1 MAKEKEIFNKLVKP
15 VRLEIKNKAKNNSVI
30 GGFDRYIINWSKKLG
45 QASKKANVKSKA
57 EKIIKLI
64 TDYDDKS
71 QEQRMQILKK
81 ISDLLKQISAELN
94 NKQKLSTE
102 RDKIKK
108 SEDNRSNL
116 INKKQSKHTKSNL
129 PDFLNKEVRFVKG
142 VGKYRAK
149 KLAKLEITTVAD
161 LLYHFPRDYNDWSNL
176 KKIRNL
182 KPEIKVTVTGTV
194 KNLEKITPRKGLEI
208 IKIAISDG
216 TGILNGVW
224 FNQPYILNNFE
235 RGEKYLFSGTVEY
248 NYNQWEINNPHYEQ
262 LTDEIDKGIILPV
275 YPATKGIT
283 QQVLRKMIQNVLNAY
298 KEKITE
304 FLPAEIINKYKFPL
318 LANAL
323 EMIHLPEKK
332 AEIKSARKRFA
343 YEELFILQLGLALR
357 KNEIKVEQQGIKH
370 QSESLLSTKFINDL
384 PFDLTAA
391 QKRVWQEI
399 KSDMKSDNVMNR
411 LLQGDV
417 GAGKTVIAI
426 LSLLETVEAGYQGA
440 LMAPT
445 EILAEQHYLK
455 LKESLKDFDIEIVL
469 LVGGLKKKEK
479 EQILEKIKT
488 KEVDLVLGTHALIQD
503 EIDFDKLGLVVIDEQ
518 HRFGVKQRAK
528 LQQKGSNPDILVMTA
543 TPIPRTLALTVYGDL
558 DVSVIDELPPG
569 RKPVITEWR
578 RSSSKDK
585 IYQFVKQEL
594 NQGRQA
600 YIVCPLIEESEK
612 LDLQSAKELFLYLKE
627 DVFTDFNLGLLHGKM
642 KADEKDGI
650 MDEFRSGEIDILI
663 STTVIEV
670 GVDVANAS
678 IMIIEDAQRFGL
690 AQLHQL
696 RGRVGRSEY
705 QSYCILIADPS
716 NKQGKERMK
725 IMTKSNDGFVI
736 AEEDLYLRGPGEFFG
751 TRQHGMPDLKVAD
764 ILRDQKILKQ
774 ARKDAF
780 EIVASDAELE
790 EHQVLKET
798 LTEFFN
804 YNFDLIDIS

>member
-1 MAKEKEIFNKLVKP
+1 MAKEKEIFAKLIKP
-15 VRLEIKNKAKNNSVI
+15 VRLEIRNRAKNNSVI
-30 GGFDRYIINWSKKLG
+30 GGFDKYIINWSKKLG
-45 QASKKANVKSKA
+45 QASKNNDIKSKV
-57 EKIIKLI
+57 EQITELM
-64 TDYDDKS
+64 TDYEAKN
-71 QEQRMQILKK
+71 QQQRMQVLKN
-81 ISDLLKQISAELN
+81 INDLLKQISADLD
-94 NKQKLSTE
+94 NKINLKNRNQTAY
-102 RDKIKK
+102 DKI
-108 SEDNRSNL
+108 
-116 INKKQSKHTKSNL
+116 NL
-129 PDFLNKEVRFVKG
+129 PDFWNKEVRFVKG

-149 KLAKLEITTVAD
+149 KLAKLEIETVAD
-161 LLYHFPRDYNDWSNL
+161 LLYHFPRDYNDWSKL
-176 KKIRNL
+176 KKIKNL
-182 KPEIKVTVTGTV
+182 RPEIKLTVTGTV
-194 KNLEKITPRKGLEI
+194 KNLEKITPRQGLEI
-208 IKIAISDG
+208 IKVAISDG

-224 FNQPYILNNFE
+224 FNQPYILNKFE

-248 NYNQWEINNPHYEQ
+248 NYNQWEMKNPHYER
-262 LTDEIDKGIILPV
+262 LTGELNRGIILPV
-275 YPATKGIT
+275 YHATKGVS
-283 QQVLRKMIQNVLNAY
+283 QQALRKMIKNVLSNY
-298 KEKITE
+298 KQRIRE
-304 FLPAEIINKYKFPL
+304 FLPTEIIKTYQFPL
-318 LANAL
+318 LIDAL
-323 EMIHLPEKK
+323 AMIHLPENK
-332 AEIKSARKRFA
+332 AEINSARKRFA

-357 KNEIKVEQQGIKH
+357 KNETKVEEQGIKH
-370 QSESLLSTKFINDL
+370 RGESRLSTKFINAL

-399 KSDMKSDNVMNR
+399 KSDMKSNNVMNR

-426 LSLLETVEAGYQGA
+426 LSLLETVESGYQGA

-455 LKESLKDFDIEIVL
+455 LKESLKDFDIEIAL
-469 LVGGLKKKEK
+469 LVGGLRKKEK
-479 EQILEKIKT
+479 EQLLAKIKA
-488 KEVDLVLGTHALIQD
+488 KEIDLVLGTHALIQD
-503 EIDFDKLGLVVIDEQ
+503 EIDFAQLGLVVIDEQ

-528 LQQKGSNPDILVMTA
+528 LQEKGSNPDILVMTA

-594 NQGRQA
+594 KQGRQA

-612 LDLQSAKELFLYLKE
+612 LDLQAAEELFLYLKE
-627 DVFTDFNLGLLHGKM
+627 DIFSDFKLGLLHGKM

-650 MDEFRSGEIDILI
+650 MDQFRDGEIDILI

-678 IMIIEDAQRFGL
+678 IMMIEDAQRFGL

-696 RGRVGRSEY
+696 RGRVGRSQY
-705 QSYCILIADPS
+705 QSYCILIANPS

-751 TRQHGMPDLKVAD
+751 TRQHGMPDLKIAD

-780 EIVASDAELE
+780 EIVANDAKLK
-790 EHQVLKET
+790 EHQVLKEC

-804 YNFDLIDIS
+804 YDFDLIDIS

>member
-1 MAKEKEIFNKLVKP
+1 MAKEKEIFDKLVKP
-15 VRLEIKNKAKNNSVI
+15 VKLEMKNKAKNSSVI
-30 GGFDRYIINWSKKLG
+30 GGFDKYIINWSEKLR
-45 QASKKANVKSKA
+45 QATTKNNLKLKTK
-57 EKIIKLI
+57 KIIEIISAYK
-64 TDYDDKS
+64 DKN
-71 QEQRMQILKK
+71 QEQRMETLKK
-81 ISDLLKQISAELN
+81 LVELLNQLATEINAKEEFKV
-94 NKQKLSTE
+94 NKQKNNQTSLS
-102 RDKIKK
+102 
-108 SEDNRSNL
+108 
-116 INKKQSKHTKSNL
+116 NKNKVEQGKYNKTSL
-129 PDFLNKEVRFVKG
+129 PDFWNKEVRFIKG

-149 KLAKLEITTVAD
+149 KLAKLGIITVAD

-176 KKIRNL
+176 KKIQNL
-182 KPEIKVTVTGTV
+182 KPETKVTVTGIV

-208 IKIAISDG
+208 IKVSISDG
-216 TGILNGVW
+216 TGILDGIW
-224 FNQPYILNNFE
+224 FNQSYILNNFK
-235 RGEKYLFSGTVEY
+235 RGEKYLFSGSVEY
-248 NYNQWEINNPHYEQ
+248 NYNQWQITNPYYEQ
-262 LTDEIDKGIILPV
+262 LTDELNKGIILPV
-275 YPATKGIT
+275 YSATKGVS
-283 QQVLRKMIQNVLNAY
+283 QQALRKMIKNVLSSY
-298 KEKITE
+298 KQGITE
-304 FLPAEIINKYKFPL
+304 FLPARLIKKYKFPL

-332 AEIKSARKRFA
+332 AEINSARKRFA

-357 KNEIKVEQQGIKH
+357 KNETKVEHQGIKH
-370 QSESLLSTKFINDL
+370 KSKNLLTAKFINDL
-384 PFDLTAA
+384 AFDLTSA

-455 LKESLKDFDIEIVL
+455 LKDSLKDFDIEIAL

-479 EQILEKIKT
+479 NQLLEKIKV

-503 EIDFDKLGLVVIDEQ
+503 DIDFAQLGLVVIDEQ

-558 DVSVIDELPPG
+558 DISVIDELPPG

-594 NQGRQA
+594 EQGRQA

-612 LDLQSAKELFLYLKE
+612 LDLQAAEELFLYLKE
-627 DVFTDFNLGLLHGKM
+627 EVFADFKLGLLHGKM

-650 MDEFRSGEIDILI
+650 MDEFRDGEIDILI

-725 IMTKSNDGFVI
+725 IMTKSNDGFII

-764 ILRDQKILKQ
+764 ILKDQKILKQ

-780 EIVASDAELE
+780 NLVASDAELE
-790 EHQVLKET
+790 EYQVLKEC
-798 LTEFFN
+798 LTKFFN
-804 YNFDLIDIS
+804 YDFDLIDIS

>member
-1 MAKEKEIFNKLVKP
+1 MAKEKEIFDKLVKP
-15 VRLEIKNKAKNNSVI
+15 VKLEMKTGAKNKSVI
-30 GGFDRYIINWSKKLG
+30 GGFDNYISNWSKKLR
-45 QASKKANVKSKA
+45 QASKNDNVKFMAKEIIELIADYESKNH
-57 EKIIKLI
+57 
-64 TDYDDKS
+64 
-71 QEQRMQILKK
+71 QQRRQALKK
-81 ISDLLKQISAELN
+81 VSDLLKEISTELN
-94 NKQKLSTE
+94 NEEFS
-102 RDKIKK
+102 IKAESK
-108 SEDNRSNL
+108 NKCSP
-116 INKKQSKHTKSNL
+116 NKKNKKDQSKYSKDSL
-129 PDFLNKEVRFVKG
+129 PDFWDKEVRFIKG

-149 KLAKLEITTVAD
+149 KLAKLEIRTLSD
-161 LLYHFPRDYNDWSNL
+161 LLYHFPRDYNDWSKL
-176 KKIRNL
+176 KKMQNL
-182 KPEIKVTVTGTV
+182 RSEIKVTVTGAV
-194 KNLEKITPRKGLEI
+194 KNVDKITPRKGLEI
-208 IKIAISDG
+208 IKVTISDG
-216 TGILNGVW
+216 TGSLNGVW
-224 FNQPYILNNFE
+224 FNQPYILNKFE
-235 RGEKYLFSGTVEY
+235 FGERYLFSGTVEY

-262 LTDEIDKGIILPV
+262 LTDKIDKGIILPV
-275 YPATKGIT
+275 YPATKGVS
-283 QQVLRKMIQNVLNAY
+283 QQVLRKIIKNVLDNY
-298 KEKITE
+298 QKQIKE
-304 FLPAEIINKYKFPL
+304 FLPAEIIREYNFPL
-318 LANAL
+318 LADAL
-323 EMIHLPEKK
+323 EMIHLPEEK

-357 KNEIKVEQQGIKH
+357 KNETKVEQEGIKH
-370 QSESLLSTKFINDL
+370 KTENLLSNKFLDNL
-384 PFDLTAA
+384 AFDLTTA

-455 LKESLKDFDIEIVL
+455 LKDSLKDFDIEIAL

-479 EQILEKIKT
+479 KQLLEKIKD
-488 KEVDLVLGTHALIQD
+488 KEVDLVIGTHALIQG
-503 EIDFDKLGLVVIDEQ
+503 EIDFAKLGLVVIDEQ

-612 LDLQSAKELFLYLKE
+612 LDLQAAEELFLHLKQE
-627 DVFTDFNLGLLHGKM
+627 VFADFKLGLLHGKM

-650 MDEFRSGEIDILI
+650 MDEFRNGEIDILI

-696 RGRVGRSEY
+696 RGRVGRSKY

-716 NKQGKERMK
+716 NKHGKERMK

-790 EHQVLKET
+790 EYQVLKEA

-804 YNFDLIDIS
+804 YDFELIDIS